1 MINAKRLIFHK
12 NHFSL
17 LEKHIKKSKKRTKS
31 LALQYSIKNEQKNYD
46 NKGRLRN
53 KVVAFRMSEEEN
65 ELLNRKVA
73 LSGKTKQDYII
84 GSILEKEITV
94 QGNPYVF
101 RSLKDELVRFVNIY
115 GTPIQDDDE
124 EMMIWVLEMI
134 LAMRTKEKSKVLPL
148 NK

>member
-1 MINAKRLIFHK
+1 MINAKRLIFHR
-12 NHFSL
+12 SL
-17 LEKHIKKSKKRTKS
+17 FTFRKT
-31 LALQYSIKNEQKNYD
+31 YD

>member
-1 MINAKRLIFHK
+1 MIR
-12 NHFSL
+12 
-17 LEKHIKKSKKRTKS
+17 
-31 LALQYSIKNEQKNYD
+31 KNYD
-46 NKGRLRN
+46 NKRRLRN

-115 GTPIQDDDE
+115 GTPIQDDDDE
-124 EMMIWVLEMI
+124 EMMIWILEMI

>member
-1 MINAKRLIFHK
+1 MSR
-12 NHFSL
+12 
-17 LEKHIKKSKKRTKS
+17 
-31 LALQYSIKNEQKNYD
+31 KNYD

-124 EMMIWVLEMI
+124 EMMIWVLENYS
-134 LAMRTKEKSKVLPL
+134 LKFQVAYKSVFLPIWLLCGLQVSSVLKWL
-148 NK
+148 SNKWVFMLIC

>member
-1 MINAKRLIFHK
+1 MINAKRLIFHR
-12 NHFSL
+12 SL
-17 LEKHIKKSKKRTKS
+17 FT
-31 LALQYSIKNEQKNYD
+31 
-46 NKGRLRN
+46 
-53 KVVAFRMSEEEN
+53 FR
-65 ELLNRKVA
+65 
-73 LSGKTKQDYII
+73 KTYKEKQDYII

>member
-31 LALQYSIKNEQKNYD
+31 LALQYSIKNYD

-65 ELLNRKVA
+65 ELLNRKVF

-124 EMMIWVLEMI
+124 EMMIWVLEKI

>member
-1 MINAKRLIFHK
+1 MIR
-12 NHFSL
+12 
-17 LEKHIKKSKKRTKS
+17 
-31 LALQYSIKNEQKNYD
+31 KNYD
-46 NKGRLRN
+46 NKRRLRN

-101 RSLKDELVRFVNIY
+101 RSLKDELCKYLWYSYPR
-115 GTPIQDDDE
+115 
-124 EMMIWVLEMI
+124 
-134 LAMRTKEKSKVLPL
+134 
-148 NK
+148 

>member
-1 MINAKRLIFHK
+1 MSR
-12 NHFSL
+12 
-17 LEKHIKKSKKRTKS
+17 
-31 LALQYSIKNEQKNYD
+31 KNYD

-53 KVVAFRMSEEEN
+53 KVVAFRMLEEEN

-115 GTPIQDDDE
+115 GTPIQDDDDE

-134 LAMRTKEKSKVLPL
+134 FAMRTKEKSKVLPL

>member
-1 MINAKRLIFHK
+1 MIKAKNLIFHID
-12 NHFSL
+12 HFSV
-17 LEKHIKKSKKRTKS
+17 LEKHIKKSKKRTNS
-31 LALQYSIKNEQKNYD
+31 LALQNSSKMSRKNYD

-53 KVVAFRMSEEEN
+53 KLVSFRMSEEEN
-65 ELLNRKVA
+65 KLLNRKVA
-73 LSGKTKQDYII
+73 LSGKTKQDYIL

-101 RSLKDELVRFVNIY
+101 RSLKEELVRFVNIY

-134 LAMRTKEKSKVLPL
+134 LAMRTKEKGIVFPSK
-148 NK
+148 K

>member
-1 MINAKRLIFHK
+1 MSR
-12 NHFSL
+12 
-17 LEKHIKKSKKRTKS
+17 
-31 LALQYSIKNEQKNYD
+31 KNYD

-115 GTPIQDDDE
+115 GTPIQDDDD

-134 LAMRTKEKSKVLPL
+134 LAMRTKKKVKCYHST
-148 NK
+148 NKHKYPFI